1 MFGLLGLG
9 IAAAAGIVGHMRTR
23 SFVGRRLRFTSL
35 VEKPYLGVAVGVTAT
50 VIARLRWWPCF
61 PSWESARPSPSGR
74 VSGPEL
80 RSAPGMRRDLCWKID
95 LVESA
100 LLS

>member
-50 VIARLRWWPCF
+50 VVA
-61 PSWESARPSPSGR
+61 SP
-74 VSGPEL
+74 
-80 RSAPGMRRDLCWKID
+80 
-95 LVESA
+95 LVAVLPVVGVGTAIVFGAGVGTGAA
-100 LLS
+100 LGAKDAKKPLLED

>member
-23 SFVGRRLRFTSL
+23 KFVGRRLRFTSL

-50 VIARLRWWPCF
+50 VVA
-61 PSWESARPSPSGR
+61 SP
-74 VSGPEL
+74 
-80 RSAPGMRRDLCWKID
+80 
-95 LVESA
+95 LVAVLPVVGVGTAIVFGTGVGTGAA
-100 LLS
+100 LGAKDAKKPLLED